1 MTERFD
7 QRLKRLRTEKG
18 LTAQAM
24 AKQIEVPA
32 STYRDWENG
41 KGLRIPPLEKISHVL
56 AVSVTELVTGQQI
69 SKRDIANRLQLMEED
84 LREIRLAIGSL
95 E

>member
-7 QRLKRLRTEKG
+7 QRLKRLRTEKS

-24 AKQIEVPA
+24 AKKIEVPG

-56 AVSVTELVTGQQI
+56 AISVTELVTGRPGSKNDVI
-69 SKRDIANRLQLMEED
+69 SSIAIIEER
-84 LREIRLAIGSL
+84 LREIRKQ
-95 E
+95 